1 MRFFASPGTLFAEP
15 MRDSPMTSPRA
26 TATTTTDPANRRAD
40 PPVQWP
46 PIHAAEEIL
55 ERASRRIRLRGEGD
69 RLIRKTDESTTD
81 SV

>member
-15 MRDSPMTSPRA
+15 MRDSPMTSPDA

-40 PPVQWP
+40 RAVQWP

-69 RLIRKTDESTTD
+69 GLIRQTDESATD
-81 SV
+81 SI

>member
-1 MRFFASPGTLFAEP
+1 
-15 MRDSPMTSPRA
+15 MRDSPMTSPDA
-26 TATTTTDPANRRAD
+26 TVTTTTDPANRPSQ

-69 RLIRKTDESTTD
+69 RLIRETDESATD
-81 SV
+81 SI

>member
-1 MRFFASPGTLFAEP
+1 MGFFASPGTLFAEP
-15 MRDSPMTSPRA
+15 MRDSPMTSPDA
-26 TATTTTDPANRRAD
+26 NVTTTADPATRRAQ

-69 RLIRKTDESTTD
+69 RPIRQTDESTTD
-81 SV
+81 SI